1 MKLKKALLAIIATAA
16 VSFTAVAE
24 AATWTQ
30 LSPTTS
36 PVNVAGT
43 DVYYSPSPAA
53 EIWYYN
59 ANINPQ
65 SPANIELEVED
76 VFGTSVD
83 YVGDCDGDGC
93 STGSSATGFDTKAG
107 SYTSEVGFNYL
118 AIHFGKG
125 ELFFRWD
132 NLINEFSFEGLP
144 KDLSNFR
151 AYTDNPSQ
159 VPVPAAAWLLGSALL
174 GFVGYRRRS

>member
-1 MKLKKALLAIIATAA
+1 MKLKKALLAIIATAS
-16 VSFTAVAE
+16 VGFTAVAQ

-43 DVYYSPSPAA
+43 DVYYAPSPAA

-59 ANINPQ
+59 DNITPQ
-65 SPANIELEVED
+65 SPANIELVVED
-76 VFGTSVD
+76 VFNSSVNW
-83 YVGDCDGDGC
+83 VGDCDGEGC
-93 STGSSATGFDTKAG
+93 STGSSASGFDSKAG
-107 SYTSEVGFNYL
+107 SFSSEVGFNYL

-132 NLINEFSFEGLP
+132 ELINEFSFRGLP

-151 AYTDNPSQ
+151 AYSDISE
-159 VPVPAAAWLLGSALL
+159 VPAPAAAWLLGSALL
-174 GFVGYRRRS
+174 GFVGYRRRG

>member
-1 MKLKKALLAIIATAA
+1 MKLKIALCTALASIGFSVAA
-16 VSFTAVAE
+16 H

-43 DVYYSPSPAA
+43 DMYYAPSPAA

-59 ANINPQ
+59 DNINPQ

-83 YVGDCDGDGC
+83 FVGACDNEGC
-93 STGSSATGFDTKAG
+93 TSGSVAEGFESKAG
-107 SYTSEVGFNYL
+107 VFGSEVGFNYL

-125 ELFFRWD
+125 ELFFRWND
-132 NLINEFSFEGLP
+132 LINEFAFEGLP

-174 GFVGYRRRS
+174 GFVGYRRRSH